1 MHLRSNFNMF
11 KHPLVNLWFFLGF
24 SISLLITVTYIG
36 WSAHGVLLLLIAGL
50 NRKLIPKILPRLKP
64 FIFYFPVMLIFYTG
78 FSMMLTDNPIQIII
92 NEGIF
97 GFLKLTL
104 MVFAMMIFIESTP
117 SQDIV
122 NLARSIWVKINR
134 PWILIENLFLFLS
147 MTLRFYPTFQ
157 ANWNAI
163 RSSYRILGLES
174 DLSNVRLLKIA
185 VKEMPGLL
193 IYQLRRSDD
202 VANAMKLR
210 GYGKQIPRGVTYPI
224 PFNGNHLIQI
234 IIISSIYFTVH
245 YYATF

>member
-1 MHLRSNFNMF
+1 MF

-78 FSMMLTDNPIQIII
+78 FSIMLTNNPIHLIIS
-92 NEGIF
+92 EGIF

-134 PWILIENLFLFLS
+134 PWLLIENIFLFLS

-163 RSSYRILGLES
+163 RNSYRMLGLES

-185 VKEMPGLL
+185 VEEMPGLL

-210 GYGKQIPRGVTYPI
+210 GMENRFPAV
-224 PFNGNHLIQI
+224 
-234 IIISSIYFTVH
+234 
-245 YYATF
+245 